1 MNAMNLS
8 PLLSPLDAAASRHA
22 INVDILVA
30 SALLR
35 SMPAMRDVVLDAMPQ
50 SIMANLASAVGAN
63 VTYLLNKPLASKLG
77 LPFVRAS
84 KAAGVML
91 AAVSDIPEDIVFSPR
106 VEAGF
111 EGLGDADERIKL
123 RTLDVLL
130 SGKANIDWIALGYLS
145 NDVLKEAHV
154 TVEKHRPLL
163 SGEVSS
169 GHQLALQSWCI
180 DNGYIAV
187 DNTLQPLCEDV
198 EKAYVWL
205 VPNTDVL
212 ANAHK
217 LLGSHA
223 AEVNPRQSMHSLI
236 TQCWPLLAGEHD
248 ALARQTKDYLVNNR
262 RWYYL
267 DKLLNIGSYAL
278 DTDGVNYWRWVG
290 DKGIRLFLPLRAK
303 GHYQLSVSI
312 FSLVNGLESTI
323 VRCFVNG
330 RLKTLQRVTE
340 GTILTIPYFAEDD
353 GGIAELFIMAENSV
367 NVGDRALSI
376 SISELVVS
384 WEDAA
389 I

>member
-1 MNAMNLS
+1 MNTMNSSPFLS
-8 PLLSPLDAAASRHA
+8 PLNAAASRHA

-30 SALLR
+30 SAMLR

-50 SIMANLASAVGAN
+50 SIMANLAGAIGAN
-63 VTYLLNKPLASKLG
+63 VIYLTNKNLTTKLG
-77 LPFVRAS
+77 LPFIRAS
-84 KAAGVML
+84 KAAGVMP
-91 AAVSDIPEDIVFSPR
+91 AAISDVPEDLVFSPR

-111 EGLGDADERIKL
+111 EGLGDADERVKL

-145 NDVLKEAHV
+145 NDVLKVAHV

-169 GHQLALQSWCI
+169 SHQLAVQSWCD

-217 LLGSHA
+217 LLGSNEA
-223 AEVNPRQSMHSLI
+223 AVNSRQSMNNLI
-236 TQCWPLLAGEHD
+236 TQCWPQLAGEHD
-248 ALARQTKDYLVNNR
+248 ALARQTKDYLLNNR

-267 DKLLNIGSYAL
+267 DKLLNIGMHEL
-278 DTDGVNYWRWVG
+278 DTDGSSYWRWVG
-290 DKGIRLFLPLRAK
+290 DKGVRLFLPLRAK
-303 GHYQLSVSI
+303 GHYQISVSI
-312 FSLVNGLESTI
+312 FSLVNDVESTM

-330 RLKTLQRVTE
+330 HLKNRQRVTA
-340 GTILTIPYFAEDD
+340 GSKITIPYFAHED
-353 GGIAELFIMAENSV
+353 GGIAELFIAAENSIH
-367 NVGDRALSI
+367 VGDRALSI
-376 SISELVVS
+376 SISELIVS
-384 WEDAA
+384 WEDTA